1 MLIIYFPE
9 HENDTSKPVN
19 PLGSSTESDEDDSLK
34 PVNTKKPVNPLDSS
48 SESDK
53 EVMVRKTKSKPS
65 NPLDDSDDEEGGE
78 NDRKRKSAK
87 DENSRFKFL
96 SNPTNKSKTVF

>member
-1 MLIIYFPE
+1 
-9 HENDTSKPVN
+9 
-19 PLGSSTESDEDDSLK
+19 
-34 PVNTKKPVNPLDSS
+34 
-48 SESDK
+48 
-53 EVMVRKTKSKPS
+53 MVRKTKSKPA